1 MRVWALGRPLATE
14 CLSLFRSCLFLTP
27 KRVRQASD
35 MAPERSSPLM
45 HFTPSWFAGQQ
56 SQNLHGHEQPVPAF
70 VRLWR
75 TLMQARVFIA
85 TVLLAL
91 QVLVAVTGSGGPFWL
106 LALCTLHLGAAMAA
120 LVWSRPSQQS
130 KPFHLQWLLTIGV
143 DVLVFAVLQYVQQ
156 GGINYTP
163 LFALPVLVA
172 SILGPLTLALATA
185 ASVTLF
191 LLGEA
196 WLSAQLL
203 SDVSTARLLQSA
215 LTGTGF
221 FLVAVL
227 ANQLALRL
235 AREEAVAQSSQAA
248 ARTQVQVNKLVI
260 ESLSEGVLVT
270 DARGLVRSANP
281 AAQSMLMD
289 SPYPHADS
297 LLLSARQSWA
307 GLYSLVQET
316 FLLGHPREAEISIVH
331 NEHTTHRFFVRT
343 RLTSQDLQGEGLCVL
358 FLEDLREV
366 EARVRTEKL
375 AAMGRMSAAVAHEI
389 RNPLSAITQA
399 NALLDEEVQGA
410 EQKRL
415 TRMIDQNA
423 QRLAR
428 IVDDILNV
436 ARAQPSQNAAPALV
450 LPLDQTIRRITHEW
464 TQQNPTPGVL
474 GVHTHAPT
482 AQVAFDPEH
491 MRRLLVNL
499 LDNAKRHASGQPSSI
514 RVITQPAGDDR
525 IRLSVWSDGN
535 PLEASVLRHLFEPFF
550 SSESRSSGLG
560 LYICRELCERYG
572 AQMAYQRTRLDQ
584 RDGNEFYVIM
594 PAAHSSRTPV
604 QQSLSIPTGD
614 SVTSYTLPGQA
625 KPGDASLIR

>member
-1 MRVWALGRPLATE
+1 MAQERPSQFA
-14 CLSLFRSCLFLTP
+14 
-27 KRVRQASD
+27 
-35 MAPERSSPLM
+35 
-45 HFTPSWFAGQQ
+45 PSWFSALE
-56 SQNLHGHEQPVPAF
+56 SNSTHGREQRVRSF

-75 TLMQARVFIA
+75 AFMRARVFIA
-85 TVLLAL
+85 SVLLAL
-91 QVLVAVTGSGGPFWL
+91 QVFVVVSGTGGPNWL
-106 LALCTLHLGAAMAA
+106 VVVCSLHLSAA
-120 LVWSRPSQQS
+120 LAVLIWSRPIQPG

-143 DVLVFAVLQYVQQ
+143 DVVVFAVLQYMQQ

-163 LFALPVLVA
+163 LFALPVLLA

-203 SDVSTARLLQSA
+203 SDVSTARLLQA
-215 LTGTGF
+215 GLTGTGF

-248 ARTQVQVNKLVI
+248 ARTQAQVNELVI
-260 ESLSEGVLVT
+260 ESLSEGVLVADT
-270 DARGLVRSANP
+270 HGVVRNANP
-281 AAQSMLMD
+281 AAQTMLMGEH
-289 SPYPHADS
+289 YPHAAK
-297 LLLSARQSWA
+297 LLLSARPSWA
-307 GLYSLVQET
+307 GLSNLVNET
-316 FLLGHPREAEISIVH
+316 FLLGHPLEAEITLAH
-331 NEHTTHRFFVRT
+331 DEHTTHRLFART
-343 RLTSQDLQGEGLCVL
+343 RLTAQGGHGPGLCVL

-375 AAMGRMSAAVAHEI
+375 ASMGRMSAAVAHEI

-399 NALLDEEVQGA
+399 NALLDEEVQDAG
-410 EQKRL
+410 QKRL

-436 ARAQPSQNAAPALV
+436 ARAQPSQNEAAALV
-450 LPLDQTIRRITHEW
+450 LPLDQTVRQITHEW
-464 TQQNPTPGVL
+464 TRQNQAQGML
-474 GVHTHAPT
+474 GVHPHAP
-482 AQVAFDPEH
+482 AAHVAFDPEH
-491 MRRLLVNL
+491 IRRLLVNL
-499 LDNAKRHASGQPSSI
+499 LDNAKRHASGTPSSI
-514 RVITQPAGDDR
+514 RVITQPAGTDR
-525 IRLSVWSDGN
+525 IRLSVWSDGD

-572 AQMAYQRTRLDQ
+572 AQIAYQRTRLDQ

-594 PAAHSSRTPV
+594 PAAMGSRTPV
-604 QQSLSIPTGD
+604 QQSLSYPPGD
-614 SVTSYTLPGQA
+614 SVPSRTLPSQLR
-625 KPGDASLIR
+625 PGDAPLTIR

>member
-1 MRVWALGRPLATE
+1 MAQERPSQFA
-14 CLSLFRSCLFLTP
+14 
-27 KRVRQASD
+27 
-35 MAPERSSPLM
+35 
-45 HFTPSWFAGQQ
+45 PSWFSGLE
-56 SQNLHGHEQPVPAF
+56 SHSTHGREQRVRSF

-75 TLMQARVFIA
+75 AFMRARVFIA
-85 TVLLAL
+85 AVLLAL
-91 QVLVAVTGSGGPFWL
+91 QVFVVVTGTGGPHWL
-106 LALCTLHLGAAMAA
+106 VVVCALHLSAA
-120 LVWSRPSQQS
+120 LAVLIWSRPIQQGQ
-130 KPFHLQWLLTIGV
+130 PFHLQWLLTIGV

-163 LFALPVLVA
+163 LFALPVLLA
-172 SILGPLTLALATA
+172 SILGPLVLALATA

-203 SDVSTARLLQSA
+203 SDVSTARLLQTG

-248 ARTQVQVNKLVI
+248 ARTQAQVNELVI
-260 ESLSEGVLVT
+260 AGLSEGVLVVDT
-270 DARGLVRSANP
+270 HGVVRNANP
-281 AAQSMLMD
+281 AAQTMLMGEA
-289 SPYPHADS
+289 YPHAAK
-297 LLLSARQSWA
+297 LLLSARPNWE
-307 GLYSLVQET
+307 GLSNLVHET
-316 FLLGHPREAEISIVH
+316 FLLGHPLEAEITIAQD
-331 NEHTTHRFFVRT
+331 EQTTHRLFART
-343 RLTSQDLQGEGLCVL
+343 RLTTQGSHGAGLCVL

-375 AAMGRMSAAVAHEI
+375 ASMGRLSAAVAHEI

-399 NALLDEEVQGA
+399 NALLDEEVQDAG
-410 EQKRL
+410 QKRL

-436 ARAQPSQNAAPALV
+436 ARAQPSPNEAAALV
-450 LPLDQTIRRITHEW
+450 LPLDQTVRQITHEW
-464 TQQNPTPGVL
+464 TRQNQAQGVL
-474 GVHTHAPT
+474 GVHPHAP
-482 AQVAFDPEH
+482 AAHVAFDPEH
-491 MRRLLVNL
+491 IRRLLVNL
-499 LDNAKRHASGQPSSI
+499 LDNAKRHASGTPSSI
-514 RVITQPAGDDR
+514 RVITQPAGNDR
-525 IRLSVWSDGN
+525 IRLSVWSDGS

-572 AQMAYQRTRLDQ
+572 AQIAYQRTRLDQ

-594 PAAHSSRTPV
+594 PAAHGSRTPV
-604 QQSLSIPTGD
+604 QQSLSYPPGD
-614 SVTSYTLPGQA
+614 SVPSRTQPSQLR
-625 KPGDASLIR
+625 PGDAPLTIR